1 MPTKRRL
8 SVATVFPLIVLG
20 YVLIQVY
27 AAWKAYVGLGFGPY
41 AVPVLTLWIV
51 LMTFSLPILWRLEHR
66 GSHRLATVVA
76 WIGFGWMGWV
86 FLFFWIVLGLDVL
99 RLAVT
104 AVAAAT
110 RADFSGAASTLASFP
125 LAAGLALVVSA
136 YGFFDARHPRIERVV
151 LKSRKLS
158 TRSGKFRLALIS
170 DVHLGALVGARR
182 LRDLIDRLRRLDA
195 DIVISAGDLVDGL
208 EDRLRELA
216 PLFDELRPRYGKYAV
231 TGNHEY
237 YAGVDHALDFHQR
250 AGFTV
255 LSGTAVDITDEI
267 SIAGVDDPTGR
278 RSGRAAT
285 DERAA
290 LAPVPRERFTILLKH
305 QPVVDSRTAG
315 LFDLQLSGHVHK
327 GQIFPFGLL
336 VRLVYPA
343 RMGLTRL
350 AQGGWLY
357 VSRGTGTWGPPM
369 RVGASPEITLIEIEA
384 AADDRHVGV
393 GSRAPNAPRA
403 TV

>member
-1 MPTKRRL
+1 MTARRRL
-8 SVATVFPLIVLG
+8 SAATVFPLIVLG

-27 AAWKAYVGLGFGPY
+27 AAWKAYVGLGLRPFT
-41 AVPVLTLWIV
+41 VPVLALWVV

-76 WIGFGWMGWV
+76 WVGFSWMGWV
-86 FLFFWIVLGLDVL
+86 FLFFWIALGLDVL
-99 RLAVT
+99 GLALT
-104 AVAAAT
+104 VAAAAA
-110 RADFSGAASTLASFP
+110 RADFSGATSTLGSFP
-125 LAAGLALVVSA
+125 LAAALTLLVAV
-136 YGFFDARHPRIERVV
+136 YGFVDARRPRIERVT
-151 LKSRKLS
+151 LASRKLS
-158 TRSGKFRLALIS
+158 ARAGKFRVALIS

-182 LRDLIDRLRRLDA
+182 LRDLIERLRRLDA
-195 DIVISAGDLVDGL
+195 DVVISAGDLVDGL
-208 EDRLRELA
+208 ENRLRELA

-250 AGFTV
+250 AGFNI

-290 LAPVPRERFTILLKH
+290 LARVRRERFTILLKH
-305 QPVVDSRTAG
+305 QPVVDSHSAG

-336 VRLVYPA
+336 VRLAYPA
-343 RMGLTRL
+343 RLGLTRL

-384 AADDRHVGV
+384 APDDRHLG
-393 GSRAPNAPRA
+393 GA
-403 TV
+403 TEPA